1 MKFDM
6 AAVKSILYLFLVLS
20 GGSMLWNIPTLI
32 MHFGSFDG
40 SQRGLIEMI
49 STYTLQL
56 NFVFF
61 PLLVLVLH
69 REAVMASLL
78 SVLDQCLDVS
88 CPVWCDRLCNMSS
101 VTHHVQ
107 KSIRQ
112 RKSFRLEETTT
123 EHSHCETLEVAEVV
137 MEEVG
142 DNKAMSELEAAAA
155 EITVKDDWIVES
167 FEVDVSPDKTKV
179 LERADAGGVVEMGV
193 VDFDDGTTAGID
205 SSARKEVPGEGST
218 IVSISSLDAET

>member
-1 MKFDM
+1 
-6 AAVKSILYLFLVLS
+6 
-20 GGSMLWNIPTLI
+20 
-32 MHFGSFDG
+32 
-40 SQRGLIEMI
+40 
-49 STYTLQL
+49 
-56 NFVFF
+56 
-61 PLLVLVLH
+61 
-69 REAVMASLL
+69 
-78 SVLDQCLDVS
+78 
-88 CPVWCDRLCNMSS
+88 
-101 VTHHVQ
+101 
-107 KSIRQ
+107 
-112 RKSFRLEETTT
+112 
-123 EHSHCETLEVAEVV
+123 